1 MRFMRADLP
10 EAGVLFIL
18 TMEKVSRRRKSL
30 HKLCA
35 LSEGDHLVVN
45 SRIENDIEKYQ
56 VWSKPSRKAAVM
68 LRVHGWQ
75 RR

>member
-1 MRFMRADLP
+1 MRFIRADLP

-35 LSEGDHLVVN
+35 ISEGDHLVMT
-45 SRIENDIEKYQ
+45 RKKKNDIEK
-56 VWSKPSRKAAVM
+56 
-68 LRVHGWQ
+68 
-75 RR
+75 